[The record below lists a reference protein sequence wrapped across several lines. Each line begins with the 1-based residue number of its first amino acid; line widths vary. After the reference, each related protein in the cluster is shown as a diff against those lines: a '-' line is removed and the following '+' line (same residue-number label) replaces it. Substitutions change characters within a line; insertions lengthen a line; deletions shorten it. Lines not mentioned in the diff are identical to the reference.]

1 MIEVD
6 HLTKQFGGRTA
17 VRDVSFRVN
26 KGEILGFLGPNG
38 AGKTTTMRIL
48 TCYMP
53 ATSGTARVAGYD
65 VFDDSMEVRRRIGYL
80 PENPPLYDEMTV
92 RSYLDFAARLRGVP
106 GRKVRERIDAVA
118 GRCGLE
124 ETLPRIIGH
133 LSRGYRQRVGLAQA
147 LIHDPAVLILDE
159 PTVGLDPAQIVE
171 IRKLIV
177 DLGAEHTIIFST
189 HILPEVAATC
199 TSVVII
205 NEGEASVAGPLHAI
219 AAGKG
224 MSHKVHLRVA
234 RDGQAIARELSALP
248 GVGAVRN
255 DHTVSGGYWL
265 DAEPSD
271 ALREGVAR
279 FVVEKGWGL
288 LEMSS
293 VAPSL
298 EEIYLSATVRAL
310 PQERESVA

>member
-6 HLTKQFGGRTA
+6 HLTVEFGGRMA

-53 ATSGTARVAGYD
+53 ATSGTARVAGHD
-65 VFDDSMEVRRRIGYL
+65 VFDASMEVRRKIGYL
-80 PENPPLYDEMTV
+80 PENPPLYEEMTV
-92 RSYLDFAARLRGVP
+92 RSYLPFAARLRGVP
-106 GRKVRERIDAVA
+106 GRKVRERIDAA
-118 GRCGLE
+118 AQRCGLT

-147 LIHDPAVLILDE
+147 LIHDPPVLILDE

-171 IRKLIV
+171 IRRLIV
-177 DLGAEHTIIFST
+177 ELGSDHTIIFST

-205 NEGEASVAGPLHAI
+205 NEGEARVAGPLHAI

-234 RDGQAIARELSALP
+234 RDGQAVARELASLP
-248 GVGAVRN
+248 GVGAVRS
-255 DHTVSGGYWL
+255 DDTVPGGYWI

-271 ALREGVAR
+271 VLREGVAR

-298 EEIYLSATVRAL
+298 EEIYLSATVRAI
-310 PQERESVA
+310 PQGETAA

>member
-6 HLTKQFGGRTA
+6 HLTKEFGGRTA
-17 VRDVSFRVN
+17 VRDVSFKVN

-53 ATSGTARVAGYD
+53 ATSGTARVAGHD
-65 VFDDSMEVRRRIGYL
+65 VFEESMEVRRNIGYL
-80 PENPPLYDEMTV
+80 PENPPLYEEMTV

-106 GRKVRERIDAVA
+106 GRKVRERIDAA
-118 GRCGLE
+118 AQRCGLTE
-124 ETLPRIIGH
+124 VLPRIIGH

-147 LIHDPAVLILDE
+147 LIHDPQVLILDE

-171 IRKLIV
+171 IRRMIV
-177 DLGAEHTIIFST
+177 ELGADHTIIFST

-205 NEGEASVAGPLHAI
+205 NEGEARVAGSLNAI

-234 RDGQAIARELSALP
+234 RDGEAVVRDLRTLP
-248 GVGAVRN
+248 GVGTVRG
-255 DHTVSGGYWL
+255 DVAVSGGYWIE
-265 DAEPSD
+265 AEPSD
-271 ALREGVAR
+271 ALRENIAR

-298 EEIYLSATVRAL
+298 EEIYLSATVRAV
-310 PQERESVA
+310 PQRETTA